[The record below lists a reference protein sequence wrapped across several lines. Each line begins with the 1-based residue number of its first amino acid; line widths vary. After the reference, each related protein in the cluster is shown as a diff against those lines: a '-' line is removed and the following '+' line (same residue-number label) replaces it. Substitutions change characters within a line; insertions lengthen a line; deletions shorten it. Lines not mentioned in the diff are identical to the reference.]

1 MLIYPKENH
10 FGYTANIEY
19 DNSIFEGMTVE
30 GINDWNASFNNN
42 MILGDTS
49 KAKANTDIAKITLKI
64 KKENISNKKNTTIRL
79 KNILLTDGD
88 FEITADK
95 QITINFTNENASKT
109 QKINNIK
116 DVTVIQGENTVDATT
131 TVSNQVNKL
140 PNAGMKKSIIIAI
153 CVLAILV
160 IIFKIKS
167 RKIKY

>member
-1 MLIYPKENH
+1 M
-10 FGYTANIEY
+10 
-19 DNSIFEGMTVE
+19 
-30 GINDWNASFNNN
+30 NDWSASFNNN

-49 KAKANTDIAKITLKI
+49 KVKANTDIAKISFKI
-64 KKENISNKKNTTIRL
+64 KEENISNKENTMIRL

-88 FEITADK
+88 FETTTEK
-95 QITINFTNENASKT
+95 QITINFTNENATGT

-131 TVSNQVNKL
+131 TTSNQINKL
-140 PNAGMKKSIIIAI
+140 PDAGIRESIIIAI
-153 CVLAILV
+153 CILVILV

>member
-1 MLIYPKENH
+1 MN
-10 FGYTANIEY
+10 GW
-19 DNSIFEGMTVE
+19 S
-30 GINDWNASFNNN
+30 ASFNNN

-49 KAKANTDIAKITLKI
+49 KVKANTDITKISFKI
-64 KKENISNKKNTTIRL
+64 KEENISNKENTTIRL

-88 FEITADK
+88 FETTTEK

-116 DVTVIQGENTVDATT
+116 DVTVIQGEDTVDATT
-131 TVSNQVNKL
+131 TVSNQVDKL

-153 CVLAILV
+153 CVLVILV

>member
-1 MLIYPKENH
+1 M
-10 FGYTANIEY
+10 
-19 DNSIFEGMTVE
+19 
-30 GINDWNASFNNN
+30 NDWSASFNNN

-49 KAKANTDIAKITLKI
+49 KVKANTDIAKISFKI
-64 KKENISNKKNTTIRL
+64 KEENISNKENTMIRL

-88 FEITADK
+88 FETTTEK
-95 QITINFTNENASKT
+95 QITINFTNENATGT

-131 TVSNQVNKL
+131 TTSNQVDKL

-153 CVLAILV
+153 CVLVILV

>member
-1 MLIYPKENH
+1 M
-10 FGYTANIEY
+10 
-19 DNSIFEGMTVE
+19 
-30 GINDWNASFNNN
+30 NDWSASFNNN

-49 KAKANTDIAKITLKI
+49 KGKANTEIAKIALKI
-64 KKENISNKKNTTIRL
+64 KKENIANKQNTTIRL
-79 KNILLTDGD
+79 NNILLTDGE

-95 QITINFTNENASKT
+95 QILINFTNENASKT

-131 TVSNQVNKL
+131 TTSNQINKL
-140 PNAGMKKSIIIAI
+140 PDAGIRESIIIAI
-153 CVLAILV
+153 CILVILV

>member
-1 MLIYPKENH
+1 MN
-10 FGYTANIEY
+10 GW
-19 DNSIFEGMTVE
+19 S
-30 GINDWNASFNNN
+30 ASFNNN

-49 KAKANTDIAKITLKI
+49 KVKANTDITKISFKI
-64 KKENISNKKNTTIRL
+64 KEENISNKENTTIRL

-88 FEITADK
+88 FETTTEK
-95 QITINFTNENASKT
+95 QITINFTNENATGT

-131 TVSNQVNKL
+131 TTSNQINKL
-140 PNAGMKKSIIIAI
+140 PDAGIRESIIIAI
-153 CVLAILV
+153 CVLVILV

>member
-1 MLIYPKENH
+1 MN
-10 FGYTANIEY
+10 GW
-19 DNSIFEGMTVE
+19 S
-30 GINDWNASFNNN
+30 ASFNNN

-49 KAKANTDIAKITLKI
+49 KVKANTDITKISFKI
-64 KKENISNKKNTTIRL
+64 KEENISNKENTTIRL

-88 FEITADK
+88 FETTTEK
-95 QITINFTNENASKT
+95 QITINFTNENATGT

-131 TVSNQVNKL
+131 TTSNQINKL
-140 PNAGMKKSIIIAI
+140 PDAGIRESIIIAI
-153 CVLAILV
+153 CILVILV

>member
-1 MLIYPKENH
+1 MN
-10 FGYTANIEY
+10 GW
-19 DNSIFEGMTVE
+19 S
-30 GINDWNASFNNN
+30 ASFNNN

-49 KAKANTDIAKITLKI
+49 KVKANTDITKISFKI
-64 KKENISNKKNTTIRL
+64 KEENISNKENTTIRL

-88 FEITADK
+88 SETTTEK
-95 QITINFTNENASKT
+95 QITINFTNENATGT

-131 TVSNQVNKL
+131 TTSNQINKL
-140 PNAGMKKSIIIAI
+140 PDAGIRESIIIAI
-153 CVLAILV
+153 CILVILV